1 MVFLLFCMAGQL
13 NAQDRRESLEQK
25 RKALQQEIKR
35 INLLQES
42 NKAKK
47 QNVLEEA
54 ESLVQKIRT
63 TQELVRTYNQEVN
76 LLTDKINTNQH
87 QIESL
92 RAELQRLKEDYA
104 QMLKRAY
111 HSRSRQSRLLFLFS
125 SESFL
130 QAYKRLK
137 YIKQYTQYR
146 ERQGEEIKA
155 QTLEV
160 QRLTRELTTQKKD
173 QEKLLAENRVL
184 QDRLQRDKRLQDQLL
199 AEINKKGSQ
208 YLQQI
213 QQKQDEMAKI
223 DAEINRLIREA
234 IATENKKQ
242 QSSSTTDFKLSPE
255 AKALAVSFEA
265 NKGRLPWP
273 LKSGNI
279 TMPFGEHPSPLAHNV
294 TIQSNGIRIETGENE
309 PAYAVFKGKVLK
321 IQAIRGA
328 NKTVLIQH
336 GNYITVYRNL
346 TDLYVKSGDT
356 VQTGEKLGTVG
367 HSRDTNRPT
376 LNFYI
381 FKDANYL
388 NPSQWILKR

>member
-1 MVFLLFCMAGQL
+1 MLLFLVGMQL
-13 NAQDRRESLEQK
+13 NAQDRRASLEQK

-42 NKAKK
+42 NTAKK

-104 QMLKRAY
+104 KMIGRAY

-160 QRLTRELTTQKKD
+160 QRLTRELTAQKKD
-173 QEKLLAENRVL
+173 QEKLLAENKVL

-208 YLQQI
+208 YLRQI

-234 IATENKKQ
+234 IAAENKKQ

-255 AKALAVSFEA
+255 AKALAASFEA

-356 VQTGEKLGTVG
+356 VQTGEKLGIVG
-367 HSRDTNRPT
+367 HSRDTDRPT
-376 LNFYI
+376 LNFYV

-388 NPSQWILKR
+388 NPSQWILRR

>member
-1 MVFLLFCMAGQL
+1 MLLFLVGMQL

-42 NKAKK
+42 NTAKK

-76 LLTDKINTNQH
+76 LLTDKINANQH

-104 QMLKRAY
+104 KMIGRAY

-160 QRLTRELTTQKKD
+160 QRLTRELTAQKKD
-173 QEKLLAENRVL
+173 QEKLLAENKVL

-208 YLQQI
+208 YLRQI

-234 IATENKKQ
+234 IAAENKKQ

-255 AKALAVSFEA
+255 AKALAASFEA

-356 VQTGEKLGTVG
+356 VQTGEKLGIVG
-367 HSRDTNRPT
+367 HSRDTDRPT
-376 LNFYI
+376 LNFYV

-388 NPSQWILKR
+388 NPSQWILRR

>member
-1 MVFLLFCMAGQL
+1 MLLFLVGMQL

-42 NKAKK
+42 NTAKK

-104 QMLKRAY
+104 KMIGRAY

-160 QRLTRELTTQKKD
+160 QRLTRELTAQKKD
-173 QEKLLAENRVL
+173 QEKLLAENKVL

-208 YLQQI
+208 YLRQI

-234 IATENKKQ
+234 IAAENKKQ

-255 AKALAVSFEA
+255 AKALAASFEA

-356 VQTGEKLGTVG
+356 VQTGEKLGIVG
-367 HSRDTNRPT
+367 HSRDTDRPT
-376 LNFYI
+376 LNFYV

-388 NPSQWILKR
+388 NPSQWILRR